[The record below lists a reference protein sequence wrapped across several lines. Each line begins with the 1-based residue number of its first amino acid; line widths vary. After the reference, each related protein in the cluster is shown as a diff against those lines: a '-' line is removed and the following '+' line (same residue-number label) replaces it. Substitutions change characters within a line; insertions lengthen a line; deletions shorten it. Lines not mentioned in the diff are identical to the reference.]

1 MKKIF
6 VLTANSIISLFSKND
21 VIMKQK
27 HICLI
32 LYLCLAVFAT
42 AQTGEANVDRE
53 FKVTTIRDYRPS
65 SSKITNDTRSSLNDG
80 YDQLL
85 KNKTPL
91 SPQAEAIEKHA
102 NYSIDYST
110 GVPNISIPLYEIKVG
125 NVTLPIS
132 INYHASGIKVQDIA
146 TPVGLGWVLNAG
158 GVVNRVVKGTEDR
171 LTGDTL
177 NLEYTSIADI
187 DYDMYHNSIMS
198 NYRWHR
204 LAIKGGGDTESDRY
218 TYSFNGKSGVFRY
231 CVTDHS
237 LRTIPYSGIKIENIN
252 TPTGGF
258 KITDTDGTKY
268 YFQQDETNTDN
279 NSTTLTAITT
289 WYITKIEPATSK
301 NVIEFTYESGGY
313 YNMGYITQIHNTGL
327 SWDLI
332 KDGQYEWY
340 NLTPNINNNETFQ
353 SNCGSKHEIILLKQI
368 NWAGNT
374 ITFNYQKD
382 RKELNLNLYRLTDVV
397 VRNSQNN
404 VVKSVTFDND
414 NYMGSNENNYRMLL
428 RGISIQG
435 SSSNQPLNYTFS
447 YNSWELPNYCKIETD
462 ILCHEDYWGYYNG
475 NSNQSWIPWS
485 EYTNGNIANN
495 RTPDIRMAAGTL
507 KSITY
512 PTGGSTEIEM
522 EPNVAD
528 YNRKW
533 GGLRI
538 TKQVNKDAAG
548 EVITTKTYQYANPSI
563 AQDVLADNY
572 SHDTEYVYG
581 YRDIR
586 GLHWGCSI
594 HTIEKSTPILP
605 LTGDMGSPIF
615 YGDVTEITE
624 GIGKVEYGFK
634 ENRSSLNNMEDN
646 GNCYDPIHLYSTQYN
661 FDQGNISP
669 TLLSKKTYVL
679 ENGQYKLKTAESY
692 TYTEI
697 QRDSFLLGVRFEQS
711 NVLINL
717 GGIHELDAAYD
728 VSNFHYEFCYSDV
741 CAVPSFFI
749 LTSKSVTDYDGK
761 VTTTTSYGYDPQYR
775 TLEPTSETT
784 VVSNGETLTTL
795 YTYPFQKTG
804 TVYANMA
811 NANIQVPVETKN
823 LRGGTT
829 INRTK
834 TTYANYNG
842 LYLPSAY
849 YVGKTDSEP
858 TLRVVYDY
866 DAKGNLTYIEKDSI
880 QKTVFLWGYN
890 GLYPVAKIDGMSKTS
905 VYGALGT
912 TINTLQGNPSDANIY
927 AVNSNSTIANEG
939 LVTTYTWT
947 PQIGVT
953 SIRKPNL
960 ETTYYTY
967 DIMGRLASIKNHYG
981 KVIESYIYNYGGTAS
996 TNYVR
1001 SRTMRDANGYTFMDV
1016 FDYYDGQGRKSET
1029 VRKGLSPNGSD
1040 LVTLMEYDACDRII
1054 KEWLPTTFANT
1065 GNYIQ
1070 PSTYKTA
1077 SRPYYSN
1084 DSKPFSLT
1092 EYETCHTDK
1101 VSKYYGPG
1109 AAWHD
1114 NGKAIETKYTG
1125 NDANDVKIFTVSNDG
1140 NSLTGSGTYDANQ
1153 LFVIESKDENDNY
1166 SYTFTDKEGRLVL
1179 ERRKAGSV
1187 KYDTYYVYDIYGN
1200 LSVVLPPAASDVFET
1215 GTWDIASNAALKNYA
1230 YNYKYD
1236 ERNRC
1241 IEKKLPGCEKVTMTY
1256 DSADRLITVQDG
1268 VQRNSTGSPKKYLKY
1283 DSFSRPIEIGIKTNT
1298 GVETPLQQN
1307 YYDNYDFVGNPRLDY
1322 NMSAGSDAVFPLI
1335 IDPNARGMLTGTRIY
1350 QEFGLTPFAF
1360 TSYYYG
1366 VHGRL
1371 VQSHSQNHLGGF
1383 DDVYYT
1389 YDFTG
1394 NVLSKKHVHSAQGR
1408 VTQTELYTNSY
1419 DNCGRLTNVTYKLND
1434 NSTIELSDYAY
1445 DGVAR
1450 LYSNSPMGNET
1461 VTYAYNVRNWP
1472 TGINSTNF
1480 QESLSYN
1487 VANGSLAPTIANWNG
1502 NISAISWKAE
1512 GETVNRTYQF
1522 RYNALD
1528 WLTSAI
1534 YSGNGNY
1541 DTEYTYDKMG
1551 NLQTLMRY
1559 GKEDD
1564 STFGLLDN
1572 LICNYIGNQVVNIR
1586 DSENDPTYT
1595 GAFNFVDG
1603 ASMSGEY
1610 TYDANGNMTKDLNKH
1625 ISSIQYNNFL
1635 NLPMSITYTN
1645 GKRTEYYYD
1654 AAGRKL
1660 RAKYWVAPT
1669 AQTAPTDYCGNMIY
1683 ENNVLKKILIDGGY
1697 ITLEN
1702 TTPQYHYYLKDHLGN
1717 NRVVV
1722 NIDGTVEQVNHY
1734 YPFGGLFGES
1744 TGGSVQ
1750 WYKYNGKEFDRTNGL
1765 DWYDYGARHMAPD
1778 VGRFTS
1784 IDPLAE
1790 KYYSI
1795 SPYVYCKNNPVKHFD
1810 PDGREVRDGLG
1821 GYNEAN
1827 KNLKHLAKNLA
1838 KHNDPNSIMIVA
1850 HGVIE
1855 EGENFASSINIQTY
1869 NPKTKEWND
1878 NYISNGKEFSNFLS
1892 GHSKTWNNYKK
1903 GNIDAK
1909 DLHIV
1914 FYSCSS
1920 SEVARKISADS
1931 EFKDITF
1938 IAPNKDIGVTAN
1950 SEVIVADIVMN
1961 SNGEWQIDKSGE
1973 KGNWNTYKNGRQP
1986 RFNSQYLGDKNLK
1999 PGIEKFSYN
2008 FTFF

>member
-1 MKKIF
+1 MKKRI
-6 VLTANSIISLFSKND
+6 ACIIQFFYF
-21 VIMKQK
+21 
-27 HICLI
+27 I
-32 LYLCLAVFAT
+32 LSVA
-42 AQTGEANVDRE
+42 AQTGGVANKE
-53 FKVTTIRDYRPS
+53 FKATTVRDYRPS
-65 SSKITNDTRSSLNDG
+65 SSKITNETRSSLNDG

-91 SPQAEAIEKHA
+91 SPQAEGIEKHA

-132 INYHASGIKVQDIA
+132 INYHASGIKVQDMA
-146 TPVGLGWVLNAG
+146 TPVGLGWTLNAG
-158 GVVNRVVKGTEDR
+158 GAVNRQVRGNTDYI
-171 LTGDTL
+171 TNNTL
-177 NLEYTSIADI
+177 DLDYSSEAEV

-198 NYRWHR
+198 NYMWHR
-204 LAIKGGGDTESDRY
+204 VALKADGDTESDRY

-237 LRTIPYSGIKIENIN
+237 LRTIPYSGIKIENI
-252 TPTGGF
+252 PTGGY
-258 KITDTDGTKY
+258 KIIDTDGTKY
-268 YFQQDETNTDN
+268 YFQKGETNTDN
-279 NSTTLTAITT
+279 NSSTLQAITT
-289 WYITKIEPATSK
+289 WYITKIEPANSK
-301 NVIEFTYESGGY
+301 NVIEFTYESGKGY
-313 YNMGYITQIHNTGL
+313 TMSYITQIYNTGR
-327 SWDLI
+327 S
-332 KDGQYEWY
+332 YELESGMYEHY
-340 NLTPNINNNETFQ
+340 NLTENMYYSDSFQ
-353 SNCGSKHEIILLKQI
+353 SYSGSYHGIVLLKQI
-368 NWAGNT
+368 SWAGNT
-374 ITFNYQKD
+374 ITFNYQQD
-382 RKELNLNLYRLTDVV
+382 RKEQNLGLDRLTSVVVKNSQNTV
-397 VRNSQNN
+397 VRNI
-404 VVKSVTFDND
+404 VFDND
-414 NYMGSNENNYRMLL
+414 YYMGTNKNNFRMLL
-428 RGISIQG
+428 RGLSIYG
-435 SSSNQPLNYTFS
+435 SSSTEALNYSFS
-447 YNSWELPNYCKIETD
+447 YDSRELPNYFKVGTD
-462 ILCHEDYWGYYNG
+462 MLCHEDYWGYYNG
-475 NSNQSWIPWS
+475 SYTQSWIPWS
-485 EYTNGNIANN
+485 EYTNGNVNNN
-495 RTPDIRMAAGTL
+495 RTPSIDMLIGTL

-512 PTGGSTEIEM
+512 PTGGITEIEM

-528 YNRKW
+528 NNRKW

-538 TKQVNKDAAG
+538 KKQINKDADG
-548 EVITTKTYQYANPSI
+548 TVITTKTYQYSGPYI
-563 AQDVLADNY
+563 AQDITSDIYNY
-572 SHDTEYVYG
+572 DVEYFYG
-581 YRDIR
+581 YRDTG
-586 GLHWGCSI
+586 GLQCHTGI
-594 HTIEKSTPILP
+594 HTINSSTPFLP
-605 LTGDMGSPIF
+605 LTGDMGFPIF
-615 YGDVTEITE
+615 YSHVTETIE
-624 GIGKVEYGFK
+624 GIGKVEYGFT

-646 GNCYDPIHLYSTQYN
+646 SHYNDPLHLYSTQYN
-661 FDQGNISP
+661 FDQGNICP
-669 TLLSKKTYVL
+669 TLSSKKIFAL

-692 TYTEI
+692 TYSEI
-697 QRDSFLLGVRFEQS
+697 PKDTFRLGVRFEQS
-711 NVLINL
+711 NVLINY
-717 GGIHELDAAYD
+717 GGIHDHDGTYD
-728 VSNFHYEFCYSDV
+728 VTDFHYEFCYSDV
-741 CAVPSFFI
+741 WAVPSFFV
-749 LTSKSVTDYDGK
+749 LTSKSITDYDGK

-784 VVSNGETLTTL
+784 IVSNGETLTTL

-811 NANIQVPVETKN
+811 NANIQVPVETKT
-823 LRGGTT
+823 LRAGTT

-858 TLRVVYDY
+858 TQRVVYDY
-866 DAKGNLTYIEKDSI
+866 DAKGNLTYLEKDSI

-912 TINTLQGNPSDANIY
+912 AINTLLGSPSDANIY

-939 LVTTYTWT
+939 LATTYTWT
-947 PQIGVT
+947 PQIGIA

-1029 VRKGLSPNGSD
+1029 VCKGLSPNGSD

-1054 KEWLPTTFANT
+1054 KEWLPTTFSNT

-1070 PSTYKTA
+1070 PSTYKTVA
-1077 SRPYYSN
+1077 RPYYSN

-1101 VSKYYGPG
+1101 ILKRYGPG
-1109 AAWHD
+1109 VAWQD
-1114 NGKAIETKYTG
+1114 NGKAVETRYTG
-1125 NDANDVKIFTVSNDG
+1125 NDADDVKIFTVSNDG

-1153 LFVIESKDENDNY
+1153 LFVIESKDENGNY

-1200 LSVVLPPAASDVFET
+1200 LSVVLPPAASNAFST
-1215 GTWDIASNAALKNYA
+1215 GTWDIASNAAIKNYA
-1230 YNYKYD
+1230 YYYKYD

-1241 IEKKLPGCEKVTMTY
+1241 IEKKLPGSEKITMTY
-1256 DSADRLITVQDG
+1256 DSADRLITVQNG
-1268 VQRNSTGSPKKYLKY
+1268 VQRNSAGLAKKYFKY

-1298 GVETPLQQN
+1298 GSEMPLQQN
-1307 YYDNYDFVGNPRLDY
+1307 YYDNYSFVNQTGLNV
-1322 NMSAGSDAVFPLI
+1322 NTSAGADAAFPSNGE
-1335 IDPNARGMLTGTRIY
+1335 PNARGLLTGTKIY
-1350 QEFGLTPFAF
+1350 QEIGLSLISY
-1360 TSYYYG
+1360 TSFYYG
-1366 VHGRL
+1366 EQGRL
-1371 VQSHSQNHLGGF
+1371 VQSHRQNHLGGYE
-1383 DDVYYT
+1383 DEYYT
-1389 YDFTG
+1389 YNFTG
-1394 NVLSKKHVHSAQGR
+1394 QVLTKKHIHYAR
-1408 VTQTELYTNSY
+1408 ARTTQTEVYSNTY
-1419 DNCGRLTNVTYKLND
+1419 DNGGRLTNVTYKLND
-1434 NSTIELSDYAY
+1434 NSAINLSSCTY
-1445 DGVAR
+1445 DDVAR
-1450 LYSNSPMGNET
+1450 LYSKSIMESET
-1461 VTYAYNVRNWP
+1461 VTYSYNIRNWP

-1487 VANGSLAPTIANWNG
+1487 VANGSLAPTVANWNG
-1502 NISAISWKAE
+1502 NISAISWKAG
-1512 GETVNRTYQF
+1512 GETANRAYQF

-1528 WLTSAI
+1528 WLTSAN
-1534 YSGNGNY
+1534 YSGTGNY

-1559 GKEDD
+1559 GKDDD

-1603 ASMSGEY
+1603 AKGSSIEY
-1610 TYDANGNMTKDLNKH
+1610 TYDANGNMTRDLNKH

-1635 NLPMSITYTN
+1635 NLPMLIGYSD
-1645 GKRTEYYYD
+1645 GRRTEYYYD

-1669 AQTAPTDYCGNMIY
+1669 APTAPIDYCGNMIY
-1683 ENNVLKKILIDGGY
+1683 ENYVLKKILIDGGY
-1697 ITLEN
+1697 ITFNDTIPE
-1702 TTPQYHYYLKDHLGN
+1702 YHYYLKDHLGN

-1734 YPFGGLFGES
+1734 YPFGGLFGDS

-1750 WYKYNGKEFDRTNGL
+1750 WYKYNGKEFDRTHGL

-1778 VGRFTS
+1778 IGKFTT

-1827 KNLKHLAKNLA
+1827 KNSKNLVKYLA

-1878 NYISNGKEFSNFLS
+1878 NYISNGKEFSKFLS

-1903 GNIDAK
+1903 GNIDAD

-1920 SEVARKISADS
+1920 SEVTRKISADS

-1938 IAPNKDIGVTAN
+1938 IAPNKDVSVTAN
-1950 SEVIVADIVMN
+1950 SEVIVADMVMN
-1961 SNGEWQIDKSGE
+1961 SNGKYVINNNSDDIFGEWI
-1973 KGNWNTYKNGRQP
+1973 TFKNGRQP
-1986 RFNSQYLGDKNLK
+1986 RFNSQYQGDKNLK